1 MNRRSA
7 AILAAGLTVSLV
19 IGVLAF
25 ALGRL
30 GPDLGAA
37 GRRSPSQIVRHDA
50 STRAAPATHDGG
62 ARSHG

>member
-30 GPDLGAA
+30 GPDRGAS
-37 GRRSPSQIVRHDA
+37 GQRSPSQIVRHDA
-50 STRAAPATHDGG
+50 STRAAPETHAGDV
-62 ARSHG
+62 RSHG